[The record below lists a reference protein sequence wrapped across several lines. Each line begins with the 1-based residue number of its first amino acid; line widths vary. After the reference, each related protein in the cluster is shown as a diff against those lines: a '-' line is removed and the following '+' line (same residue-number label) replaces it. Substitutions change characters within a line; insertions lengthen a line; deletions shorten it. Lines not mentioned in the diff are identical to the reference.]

1 MMILFIHG
9 PNTVR
14 HAHTGAP
21 RPLAHPL
28 TPGAPP
34 RLQWRRP
41 HGPRESPR
49 CRWSPSPPKTSPA
62 LEPRP
67 RSTLRCCKRQRR
79 GGMPERGGGWG
90 PQTLPKLR
98 VCIYSYPG
106 SPIYF
111 SLGTSRG
118 FIYCVD
124 TLSRAEFRLREPY
137 SHQLWMH
144 FVDRRGPGYRI
155 LRHTPTLDQLFLRT
169 QENLTMEH
177 QQPWTASHSAKK
189 NAQTAPLRQEQQLRL
204 SPSLAWKTACPG
216 LCACACARSKRRAIH
231 TCRSRS
237 KAGQVR
243 QILEL
248 NLHGGKKH
256 WSLPPQAVGRTGDGW
271 WLSRLSLS
279 ARHDF
284 L

>member
-1 MMILFIHG
+1 M
-9 PNTVR
+9 PTP
-14 HAHTGAP
+14 AHLAP
-21 RPLAHPL
+21 SR
-28 TPGAPP
+28 T
-34 RLQWRRP
+34 
-41 HGPRESPR
+41 
-49 CRWSPSPPKTSPA
+49 PSPPAHLQGSSGAA
-62 LEPRP
+62 LTGQGNPHGAAG
-67 RSTLRCCKRQRR
+67 LLHRQRR
-79 GGMPERGGGWG
+79 RLRSNRDLGRPSGAVNGRGGGGMPERGGGWG